1 MSKDLR
7 KRGGFM
13 RYRVLINEH
22 TNQMGTVLGSAKI
35 SRGGTIYLP
44 KKTEDAIRHHSEL
57 AGENIFDIDKTVYQG
72 PNHTVRISSC
82 DTFNAYKE
90 ELKKEIDTTTPDG
103 RKLLR
108 MLICKNHDVKGDV
121 DKIKVQKVMSCYM
134 GLDFEDSENR
144 KKDIII
150 GYEEQ
155 RGEDKSQVYFIM
167 NPLYSYSK
175 NLILLS
181 ASLMSETGR
190 VLTRDAVK
198 LLNLPINDEKKV
210 VIVYDRF
217 SEMSYS
223 KDASKEEQRSI
234 YERAFAEGFKSL
246 GFTDNNIYFSS
257 DFTDDSKLSETI
269 ECVDYIYVPDGNIY
283 QTLKYLKNRG
293 IADSIRK
300 SVLGENKAVYI
311 GSSAGAVAAGM
322 DIDLID
328 YGEFDK
334 NEVKLPAEE
343 FEGLGLFK
351 GTLIPHYDEDEYLER
366 FKKSMI
372 SDGKLDLLERYSS
385 LFRIGE
391 EEAVIVL

>member
-1 MSKDLR
+1 
-7 KRGGFM
+7 M

-57 AGENIFDIDKTVYQG
+57 AGENILDIDKTVYQG

-82 DTFNAYKE
+82 DTFKAYE
-90 ELKKEIDTTTPDG
+90 DELREEIDTTTPDG
-103 RKLLR
+103 RKLFRL
-108 MLICKNHDVKGDV
+108 LTCKNHDVKGDV
-121 DKIKVQKVMSCYM
+121 DKIKIQKVMSCYM
-134 GLDFEDSENR
+134 GLDFEESENR

-155 RGEDKSQVYFIM
+155 GDEDKSQVYFIM
-167 NPLYSYSK
+167 NPLYNYSK
-175 NLILLS
+175 KLILLS

-190 VLTRDAVK
+190 ILASDAIN
-198 LLNLPINDEKKV
+198 LLKLPIDDEKKV
-210 VIVYDRF
+210 VIIYGSS
-217 SEMSYS
+217 SEISYS
-223 KDASKEEQRSI
+223 KDASKEEKHSI
-234 YERAFAEGFKSL
+234 YENAFAEGFKSL
-246 GFTDNNIYFSS
+246 GFTDKNILFSS
-257 DFTDDSKLSETI
+257 DFEDNSKLSETI
-269 ECVDYIYVPDGNIY
+269 ESADYIYIPDGNIY
-283 QTLKYLKNRG
+283 QTLKNIKARG

-300 SVLGENKAVYI
+300 SVLEDNKAVYI
-311 GSSAGAVAAGM
+311 GSSAGSVAAGM

-328 YGEFDK
+328 GEFDK
-334 NEVKLPAEE
+334 NVVKLPADE
-343 FEGLGLFK
+343 FEGLELFK

-372 SDGKLDLLERYSS
+372 EDGKEELLERYKS

-391 EEAVIVL
+391 EEVVIVL

>member
-1 MSKDLR
+1 
-7 KRGGFM
+7 M

-57 AGENIFDIDKTVYQG
+57 AGENVLDIDKTVYQG

-82 DTFNAYKE
+82 DTFKAYE
-90 ELKKEIDTTTPDG
+90 DELREEIDTTTPDG
-103 RKLLR
+103 RKLFRL
-108 MLICKNHDVKGDV
+108 LTCKNHDVKGDV
-121 DKIKVQKVMSCYM
+121 DKIKIQKVMSCYM
-134 GLDFEDSENR
+134 GLDFEESENR

-150 GYEEQ
+150 GYEE
-155 RGEDKSQVYFIM
+155 RGDEDKSQVYFIM
-167 NPLYSYSK
+167 NPLYNYSK
-175 NLILLS
+175 KLILLS

-190 VLTRDAVK
+190 ILASDAIN
-198 LLNLPINDEKKV
+198 LLKLPIDDEKKV
-210 VIVYDRF
+210 VIIYGSS
-217 SEMSYS
+217 SEISYS
-223 KDASKEEQRSI
+223 KDASKEEKHSI
-234 YERAFAEGFKSL
+234 YENAFAEGFKSL
-246 GFTDNNIYFSS
+246 GFTDKNILFSS
-257 DFTDDSKLSETI
+257 DFEDNSKLSETI
-269 ECVDYIYVPDGNIY
+269 ESADYIYIPDGNIY
-283 QTLKYLKNRG
+283 QTLKNIKARG

-300 SVLGENKAVYI
+300 SVLDNKAVYI

-334 NEVKLPAEE
+334 NEVKLPADE
-343 FEGLGLFK
+343 FVGLGLFK
-351 GTLIPHYDEDEYLER
+351 GILIPHYDEDEYLER

-372 SDGKLDLLERYSS
+372 EDGKEELLERYKS

-391 EEAVIVL
+391 EEVVIVL